1 MKKQIIVI
9 GIIVILL
16 VVGFC
21 GCNEKKD
28 TLSSDEEIIVG
39 IWKKSNVAY
48 EWNITMTMHPN
59 GTVAT
64 GSPDVG
70 YGLGEWELKDG
81 KLILTWMEGEKILTD
96 SWYYSFNDY
105 NTLLCTRDLEDVY
118 NTTSVYE
125 RQYILN

>member
-21 GCNEKKD
+21 GCNEKKN
-28 TLSSDEEIIVG
+28 TSQSDEEFAKEIIVG
-39 IWKKSNVAY
+39 TWKKSNVAY
-48 EWNITMTMHPN
+48 EWNVTMTMHSN
-59 GTVAT
+59 GTVVT

-70 YGLGEWELKDG
+70 YGSGEWELKDG
-81 KLILTWMEGEKILTD
+81 KLILTWIEGDVTKTD
-96 SWYYSFNDY
+96 SWYYSFSDS
-105 NTLLCTRDLEDVY
+105 NTLLCTIDLDDFY

-125 RQYILN
+125 RQ